1 MTENKLLKIALLL
14 SIITIAYNVA
24 EGIVSIYYGLEDGTL
39 SLLGFG
45 SDSFVEVISGI
56 GIAHMVLRMRYSKIQ
71 QRDKFEKTA
80 LMVTGISFFIL
91 TVGIII
97 GSAINI
103 IQNNKPLTTLPGLI
117 IASLSILTMYFLMR
131 AKLKIGKKL
140 NSDAIIADA
149 NCTKSCLYLSVVLL
163 VSSGLYMIFQIG
175 YIDILGSLAIAWFTF
190 KEGREAFEKS
200 NSNQLNCCRYNNF
213 CQKQD
218 EIVNIIQ
225 LFLFNA

>member
-1 MTENKLLKIALLL
+1 MTERKLLKTALLL
-14 SIITIAYNVA
+14 SIITIVYNIA
-24 EGIVSIYYGLEDGTL
+24 EGIVSVYYGLDDDTL

-71 QRDKFEKTA
+71 QRDNFEKTA
-80 LMVTGISFFIL
+80 LRVTGISFYIL
-91 TVGIII
+91 TAGIII
-97 GSAINI
+97 GSVINI
-103 IQNNKPLTTLPGLI
+103 IQNNKPVTTLPGII
-117 IASLSILTMYFLMR
+117 IASLSILTMYFLMS

-175 YIDILGSLAIAWFTF
+175 YIDILGSLAIAGFAF

-200 NSNQLNCCRYNNF
+200 NSTHLGCCENDNF
-213 CQKQD
+213 CQKPD
-218 EIVNIIQ
+218 
-225 LFLFNA
+225 

>member
-1 MTENKLLKIALLL
+1 MVENKLLKTALIL
-14 SIITIAYNVA
+14 SIITIVYNIA
-24 EGIVSIYYGLEDGTL
+24 EGIVSVYFGIDDDTL

-80 LMVTGISFFIL
+80 LRITGVSFYIL
-91 TVGIII
+91 TAGIII
-97 GSAINI
+97 GSVINI
-103 IQNNKPLTTLPGLI
+103 IQNNKPVTTLPGII
-117 IASLSILTMYFLMR
+117 IASLSILTMYFLMS
-131 AKLKIGKKL
+131 AKLKIGKRL

-163 VSSGLYMIFQIG
+163 VSSGLYMIFRVG
-175 YIDILGSLAIAWFTF
+175 YIDILGSLAIALFAF

-200 NSNQLNCCRYNNF
+200 NSNQLNCCGDDNF

-218 EIVNIIQ
+218 
-225 LFLFNA
+225 

>member
-1 MTENKLLKIALLL
+1 MTGNKLLKIALLL

-24 EGIVSIYYGLEDGTL
+24 EGIVSIYYGLENDTL

-45 SDSFVEVISGI
+45 SDSFVEIISGI

-103 IQNNKPLTTLPGLI
+103 IQNNKPATTLPGLI

-175 YIDILGSLAIAWFTF
+175 YIDILGSLAIAWFAF
-190 KEGREAFEKS
+190 KEGRESFEKAH
-200 NSNQLNCCRYNNF
+200 SNQLSCCGDDNF

-218 EIVNIIQ
+218 
-225 LFLFNA
+225 

>member
-1 MTENKLLKIALLL
+1 MSENKLLKTALLL
-14 SIITIAYNVA
+14 SIITIVYNIA
-24 EGIVSIYYGLEDGTL
+24 EGIVSVYYGLDDDTL

-80 LMVTGISFFIL
+80 LRITGVSFYIL
-91 TVGIII
+91 TAGIVI
-97 GSAINI
+97 GSVINI
-103 IQNNKPLTTLPGLI
+103 IQNNKPVTTLPGII
-117 IASLSILTMYFLMR
+117 IASLSILTMYFLMS
-131 AKLKIGKKL
+131 AKQKIGKKL

-149 NCTKSCLYLSVVLL
+149 NCTKSCLYLSVILL

-175 YIDILGSLAIAWFTF
+175 YIDILGSLAIAWFAF

-200 NSNQLNCCRYNNF
+200 NSTHLGCCENDNF
-213 CQKQD
+213 CQKPD
-218 EIVNIIQ
+218 
-225 LFLFNA
+225 